1 MIKRSVAHFTLMRFS
16 DTLLDTLE
24 RRRLDADLI
33 GIPTDFIIVT
43 FGSVYCDVCDCM
55 NFENREPSNCA
66 SYLRTYEGRAH
77 REIDAA
83 FGCYIS
89 RTKHAE

>member
-1 MIKRSVAHFTLMRFS
+1 MRFS

-55 NFENREPSNCA
+55 NSPDVCDGMNFENGEPSKGA
-66 SYLRTYEGRAH
+66 SYLRTYEGRTH
-77 REIDAA
+77 REIDPA
-83 FGCYIS
+83 FGYYIS